1 MVLSNVPRLVHRLGM
16 PHLDFT
22 ITLKHHREC
31 NCPFGLVELLPR
43 HKEPSIGLAA
53 QSIGLQRIFN
63 NQDIIMR
70 KSKKLMSN
78 AIVLYR
84 IHQRTAPV
92 EYPISTTRKAPT
104 S

>member
-16 PHLDFT
+16 RHPDFT
-22 ITLKHHREC
+22 ITLKLRREC

-43 HKEPSIGLAA
+43 PKAPSIGLAA
-53 QSIGLQRIFN
+53 QSTGLQRIFN

-70 KSKKLMSN
+70 KYKKSMSN

-84 IHQRTAPV
+84 IHQRTAQV
-92 EYPISTTRKAPT
+92 EYPTSTTRKAPT